1 MKKPKFKVGD
11 RVRLK
16 IRPTA
21 IILSKMSDGRIEIH
35 QMLQGSWFWREEELE
50 RVK

>member
-16 IRPTA
+16 FSPTA
-21 IILSKMSDGRIEIH
+21 IVLSKMPDGRIETH
-35 QMLQGSWFWREEELE
+35 QMLQGSWFWREDELE